1 LKSDALLA
9 DYRKAVGEFAEALA
23 QTPSTRL
30 EKAGCIQYFEFCFE
44 LAWKTIKSMAEA
56 QGMNE
61 VPSPRGALKSA
72 FALAWIEDE
81 VLWLEMLEARNRM
94 AHTYDSVTA
103 LAVYD
108 RFRAFLPAFQALTAR
123 LAEALSDSKGANPEG
138 ATGA

>member
-9 DYRKAVGEFAEALA
+9 AYRKAVGEF
-23 QTPSTRL
+23 
-30 EKAGCIQYFEFCFE
+30 
-44 LAWKTIKSMAEA
+44 AEA

-94 AHTYDSVTA
+94 AHAYDSVTA

-108 RFRAFLPAFQALTAR
+108 RFRAFLQAFQALTAR
-123 LAEALSDSKGANPEG
+123 LAEALADSKGANPESAPG
-138 ATGA
+138 A